1 MRSELQNRIGGGVA
15 DRCTALDM
23 LGAETLDDFDSRG
36 LTIAENAGKPSLGD
50 QRIGELRWKA
60 RLGFWKIPPG
70 RGRRRS
76 GDFPMAGGRILS
88 RRALDTKPPQRAGPF
103 LARETR
109 R

>member
-1 MRSELQNRIGGGVA
+1 M
-15 DRCTALDM
+15 
-23 LGAETLDDFDSRG
+23 
-36 LTIAENAGKPSLGD
+36 TIAENAGKPSLGD

-60 RLGFWKIPPG
+60 KARFLENTPG

-88 RRALDTKPPQRAGPF
+88 RRALDTKTPQRAGPF